1 MSAFLLYPIYLFIF
15 WYKDVLVG
23 LFNFYAVFNKYVA
36 QLLSLPLLFKTF
48 IKPLKNE
55 YRQGLV
61 VFSIVSGI
69 VIKSVL
75 ISIDLLILL
84 LLLSTE
90 MFSLLIVALFP
101 LILLM
106 LIISPRPISI

>member
-36 QLLSLPLLFKTF
+36 QLLSLPLLVKTF
-48 IKPLKNE
+48 FKPLKNE

-75 ISIDLLILL
+75 ISIDLLVLL
-84 LLLSTE
+84 LLLSIE

-106 LIISPRPISI
+106 LIISPRPLSI